1 MLYRVKCLF
10 DWFNIPASARIR
22 AEQLSQEAFKASGGM
37 VHLNDYL
44 ALSAVL
50 LRHKPKLI
58 FEIGTYLGVTSD
70 FLLRLLPDCE
80 VVSVA
85 YVRRFLSPARRT
97 LSPFAVLRRTGWAGG
112 FAGKN
117 YNNSELSPKDIGSHV
132 GIERRNRLHQLYGDS
147 HKLKPS
153 TLIKKFGLFDLVFI
167 DGDHCRQGVRQDT
180 ELAKSILADDGTI
193 SWHDANPKEKYSDV
207 RLYLEQEL
215 PMQAL
220 ATMDDYIG
228 GIACWSKKI
237 EKRILRLCS
246 ESAAFPR

>member
-1 MLYRVKCLF
+1 MLCRVKCLF

-22 AEQLSQEAFKASGGM
+22 AEQLSQEAFKASAGM

-50 LRHKPKLI
+50 LRYKPKLI
-58 FEIGTYLGVTSD
+58 FEIGTYLGATSD
-70 FLLRLLPDCE
+70 FFLRLLPDCE

-85 YVRRFLSPARRT
+85 YVRRFLS
-97 LSPFAVLRRTGWAGG
+97 

-117 YNNSELSPKDIGSHV
+117 YNNSELSPKDIGSYV

-147 HKLKPS
+147 HKLKPG
-153 TLIKKFGLFDLVFI
+153 TLIEKFGLFDLVFI

-180 ELAKSILADDGTI
+180 ELAKSILADDGII

-220 ATMDDYIG
+220 ATMDDYTG
-228 GIACWSKKI
+228 GVACLSKKI

-246 ESAAFPR
+246 GPVAFPR